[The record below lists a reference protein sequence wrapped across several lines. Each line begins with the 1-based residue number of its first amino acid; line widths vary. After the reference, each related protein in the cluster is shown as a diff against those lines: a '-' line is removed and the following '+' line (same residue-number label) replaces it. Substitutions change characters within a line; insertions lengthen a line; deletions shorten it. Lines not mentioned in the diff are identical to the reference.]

1 MGKKKKSPPAL
12 GPLAGWRGSLRLLSL
27 ERSPEFTIIT
37 LASQEKSIWR
47 CPPPLWNQECKL
59 HASHLYFGH
68 CFAFSVGFSQSS
80 CRWGGW
86 WSAVYLVWCQEQHQ
100 FLGSSSRLYTSFYLL
115 GTKIVCTLHTHPV
128 GKLAGGHVEHCY
140 PLISCQ
146 REPTATGITSSRDE
160 WRMDRKHFSIGVQ
173 VPLANHGGWLNCWF
187 LLPTYLPTYW

>member
-1 MGKKKKSPPAL
+1 MVEKKKSPPAL
-12 GPLAGWRGSLRLLSL
+12 GPPGWRGSSLRLLSL

-47 CPPPLWNQECKL
+47 CPPPPLWNQECKL

-115 GTKIVCTLHTHPV
+115 GTKIVYPAC
-128 GKLAGGHVEHCY
+128 GKACRW
-140 PLISCQ
+140 SCRALLSLNILPERTNSHRHYIQ
-146 REPTATGITSSRDE
+146 QG
-160 WRMDRKHFSIGVQ
+160 M
-173 VPLANHGGWLNCWF
+173 NGGWTGNTFPLGF
-187 LLPTYLPTYW
+187 KFH